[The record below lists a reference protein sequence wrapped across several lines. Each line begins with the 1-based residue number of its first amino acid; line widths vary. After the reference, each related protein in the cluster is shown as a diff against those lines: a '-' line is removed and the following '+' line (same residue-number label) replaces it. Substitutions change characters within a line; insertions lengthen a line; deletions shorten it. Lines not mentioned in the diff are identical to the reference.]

1 MLNEKL
7 VFAQSVEALFV
18 RSLGPRIM
26 REERRRLREA
36 GLDLSEPLR
45 PAYPLEQWKTFLR
58 AAASAVFPTNSSEA
72 AHFALG
78 EHLVQGYRQTAVGR
92 ASMLLISQMGPRST
106 LERISHNVRAG
117 NNFNTARVEELK
129 DRSAT
134 LWLKDVAADTPF
146 FSAGFLTETLRG
158 AGAHDIRVEPIA
170 FEDGSATFRIAWA
183 QAARRPVSGTH
194 AAIPSL

>member
-1 MLNEKL
+1 MPNEKL

-26 REERRRLREA
+26 REERLRLREA

-45 PAYPLEQWKTFLR
+45 PAYLLEQWKTFLR
-58 AAASAVFPTNSSEA
+58 VAASAVFPTNSTEA

-78 EHLVQGYRQTAVGR
+78 EHHVQGYRQTAVGR
-92 ASMLLISQMGPRST
+92 ASMSLISQMGPRGT
-106 LERISHNVRAG
+106 LERISHNFRAG
-117 NNFNTARVEELK
+117 NNFNQARVEELK

-134 LWLKDVAADTPF
+134 LWLKDVAADNPF

-158 AGAHDIRVEPIA
+158 AGALDIRVEPIA
-170 FEDGSATFRIAWA
+170 FEDSSATFRLAWA
-183 QAARRPVSGTH
+183 LGARRPASGAH
-194 AAIPSL
+194 AAI

>member
-1 MLNEKL
+1 MANEKL

-36 GLDLSEPLR
+36 GLDLAEPLR
-45 PAYPLEQWKTFLR
+45 PAYLLEQWRTFLR
-58 AAASAVFPTNSSEA
+58 VGAAAVFPSNSIEA

-78 EHLVQGYRQTAVGR
+78 EHFVQGYRQTAVGR
-92 ASMLLISQMGPRST
+92 ASMSLISQMGPRGT
-106 LERISHNVRAG
+106 LERISHNFRAG
-117 NNFNTARVEELK
+117 NNFNAARVDELK

-134 LWLKDVAADTPF
+134 LWLKDVAADNPF

-158 AGAHDIRVEPIA
+158 AGALDIHVEPMA
-170 FEDGSATFRIAWA
+170 FEDASAIFRVSWA
-183 QAARRPVSGTH
+183 QAARRPASAPH
-194 AAIPSL
+194 AAVG